1 MLKELEY
8 PFDSEL
14 ILKKSK
20 KMKKLLLSGGS
31 GRIKKN
37 IAVLG
42 GSTTH
47 DIVRI
52 LELFLLNHGIEP
64 VFYESEFGQYWED
77 AVFGNEA
84 LTAFSPDIIYFH
96 TSNRNITFWPEM
108 GCSARDAGKLLDRLN
123 ISKKRGKRPRSVGNA
138 RSYRTIWSTPFTGCL
153 ETRTA
158 SWKREEPLLST
169 G

>member
-20 KMKKLLLSGGS
+20 KMKKLLQSEGS

-96 TSNRNITFWPEM
+96 TSN
-108 GCSARDAGKLLDRLN
+108 
-123 ISKKRGKRPRSVGNA
+123 
-138 RSYRTIWSTPFTGCL
+138 
-153 ETRTA
+153 
-158 SWKREEPLLST
+158 
-169 G
+169 